1 MNRNVGVRLA
11 RRRHHGNVPRMR
23 SLGLLVFVLGLVGS
37 SDGADT
43 GRGVTRLDLFNGF
56 ALGWRESWDEQSLFS
71 RPTLYAGA
79 NDDGRSVLHA
89 QSTAANSGLV
99 RRLPPNLGT
108 SARLSWRWKIRR
120 PLSGRQ
126 AERTRA
132 GDDYAA
138 RVFVVLESSWVP
150 LRTRAINYVWSAA
163 QPEAVYASPYTSN
176 VAMIVLRS
184 GATAAGKWSSEV
196 RDLAA
201 DYRRFFGTEPT
212 RLSAVTVLVDTYNT
226 GETAEAWFDELVLE
240 INQPAPGS
248 HPNPP
253 K

>member
-1 MNRNVGVRLA
+1 MFRAMLRL
-11 RRRHHGNVPRMR
+11 GF
-23 SLGLLVFVLGLVGS
+23 LLVALKCLAAAPTEIATPVK
-37 SDGADT
+37 
-43 GRGVTRLDLFNGF
+43 RIELFNHF
-56 ALGWRESWDEQSLFS
+56 EPGWRANWQEKDLFS
-71 RPTLYAGA
+71 RPTLYAVA
-79 NDDGRSVLHA
+79 NENGRPVLRA
-89 QSTAANSGLV
+89 QSAAANSGLV

-138 RVFVVLESSWVP
+138 RVFVVFESSWLP

-163 QPEAVYASPYTSN
+163 EPEGEFYASPYTSN
-176 VAMIVLRS
+176 VAMVVVRS
-184 GATAAGKWSSEV
+184 GAAAAGQWTSEV

-201 DYRRFFGTEPT
+201 DYRKFFGTEPT
-212 RLSAVTVLVDTYNT
+212 RLSAVAVLVDTDNT
-226 GETAEAWFDELVLE
+226 GETTEAWFDDLALE

-248 HPNPP
+248 HPNPH

>member
-1 MNRNVGVRLA
+1 M
-11 RRRHHGNVPRMR
+11 RRV
-23 SLGLLVFVLGLVGS
+23 GLLVFVLGLVGS
-37 SDGADT
+37 SDAADT
-43 GRGVTRLDLFNGF
+43 GRGVTRLDLFDGF
-56 ALGWRESWDEQSLFS
+56 APGWRERWDEQSLFS
-71 RPTLYAGA
+71 RPTLHAVA
-79 NDDGRSVLHA
+79 NDDGRPVLHA

-108 SARLSWRWKIRR
+108 SARLSWCWKIRR

-138 RVFVVLESSWVP
+138 RVFVVFESSWLP
-150 LRTRAINYVWSAA
+150 LRTRAINYVWNAA
-163 QPEAVYASPYTSN
+163 QPEGAFYASPYTSN
-176 VAMIVLRS
+176 VAMVVLRS
-184 GATAAGKWSSEV
+184 GAAAAGQWSSEV

-212 RLSAVTVLVDTYNT
+212 RPSAEAVLVDTDNT
-226 GETAEAWFDELVLE
+226 GESAEAWFDELFLE
-240 INQPAPGS
+240 INPPAPDS
-248 HPNPP
+248 HPSPP